1 MNFLFLILYEI
12 VLWIIALIAIP
23 KTIYSL
29 FVLGKYRH
37 SLLQRLGFRYPIFQ
51 NLPAPSI
58 WIHAVSMGETKA
70 VVSLARELKQRFP
83 DNPLIISS
91 VTETGHAEAKR
102 SLPFA
107 DYHVYLPFDFGW
119 VVNKIVRRASPKLVI
134 LCESDFWFNFL
145 HSAKKQ
151 GAGLALVNGKL
162 SERSMKRFRWV
173 PFFAKRLFGLFDVL
187 CIQNDLYL
195 KRFKQAGA
203 SPDRMRVTGNLKLDE
218 DYPQLSHAEVM
229 QWRQKLGMQPHE
241 VILTI
246 GSTHAPEEML
256 LIPVLK
262 EIWKRFPQLRVILV
276 PRHPERFKEV
286 ALLLE
291 KERLHGI
298 SFTDI
303 NRRSGKEQVILM
315 DAMGLLRMCYQLSDL
330 AIVGGSF
337 TERVGG
343 HNILEPCWYGKP
355 VLFGPHMHTQLELV
369 DLIKQ
374 YEAGLQV
381 DQKTLPVVLQRWLE
395 NPRESQEIGERGLSL
410 VKSLKGSTKRT
421 LQALDP
427 LLSGYTSSALER

>member
-1 MNFLFLILYEI
+1 M
-12 VLWIIALIAIP
+12 
-23 KTIYSL
+23 
-29 FVLGKYRH
+29 H
-37 SLLQRLGFRYPIFQ
+37 
-51 NLPAPSI
+51 
-58 WIHAVSMGETKA
+58 
-70 VVSLARELKQRFP
+70 
-83 DNPLIISS
+83 
-91 VTETGHAEAKR
+91 
-102 SLPFA
+102 
-107 DYHVYLPFDFGW
+107 
-119 VVNKIVRRASPKLVI
+119 
-134 LCESDFWFNFL
+134 
-145 HSAKKQ
+145 
-151 GAGLALVNGKL
+151 
-162 SERSMKRFRWV
+162 
-173 PFFAKRLFGLFDVL
+173 
-187 CIQNDLYL
+187 
-195 KRFKQAGA
+195 
-203 SPDRMRVTGNLKLDE
+203 
-218 DYPQLSHAEVM
+218 
-229 QWRQKLGMQPHE
+229 
-241 VILTI
+241 
-246 GSTHAPEEML
+246 
-256 LIPVLK
+256 
-262 EIWKRFPQLRVILV
+262 
-276 PRHPERFKEV
+276 V

-395 NPRESQEIGERGLSL
+395 NPGEPQEIGKRGLSL

-427 LLSGYTSSALER
+427 LLS